1 MCMCTYLSFIRF
13 QRARN
18 SAYHHCWVKTLQ
30 NTNFSGV
37 KKSCLVLSMTTKH
50 IFQFIQWDF
59 KEFHKTKC
67 GGGFSSRR
75 GACNSSIEVKTW
87 KSPKLESHFHR
98 HSSCLHLQIEYFCWR
113 EWFLSM
119 LVDAYTLSIHGP
131 NAYCTTCDVQ
141 FKNAV
146 QESSHIHRAQHSPGW
161 QRVKLVWAGGADCWH
176 QKKHSLLHFREML

>member
-1 MCMCTYLSFIRF
+1 MFFFLTNLISDNIFFSLNSAHQTEIHVLSHFSVHAPSASKHVLSVTIRQTGIMPLLCVWF

-18 SAYHHCWVKTLQ
+18 SAHHHRWVKTLQ

-37 KKSCLVLSMTTKH
+37 KKSCLVLSMTTKQ

-59 KEFHKTKC
+59 KGFHKTKC

-98 HSSCLHLQIEYFCWR
+98 HSSCLHLQIE
-113 EWFLSM
+113 
-119 LVDAYTLSIHGP
+119 
-131 NAYCTTCDVQ
+131 
-141 FKNAV
+141 
-146 QESSHIHRAQHSPGW
+146 
-161 QRVKLVWAGGADCWH
+161 
-176 QKKHSLLHFREML
+176 